1 MQLAPVSM
9 LIPKITRALLA
20 SFLIWAGWRAIV
32 LFQVKGFHADHPT
45 WVTHAYESCH
55 QHYWH
60 PGRQYNDIS
69 SATYKDMHLGTPL
82 NSKSDPD
89 NDLFH
94 AQQAIHLL
102 LPIVDPDLRH
112 WHTRVSMYVQS
123 AAFKEHLQQVAN
135 SPYKQGILINAG
147 GRKLMTH
154 AIIFRHTLTVQLRC
168 LEST

>member
-1 MQLAPVSM
+1 
-9 LIPKITRALLA
+9 
-20 SFLIWAGWRAIV
+20 
-32 LFQVKGFHADHPT
+32 
-45 WVTHAYESCH
+45 
-55 QHYWH
+55 
-60 PGRQYNDIS
+60 
-69 SATYKDMHLGTPL
+69 MHLGTPL

-154 AIIFRHTLTVQLRC
+154 AIIFRHTLTVQLRYVC
-168 LEST
+168 VPGDKLLKIQHADYSAFLFLLMIIETAEATINTYIIHA